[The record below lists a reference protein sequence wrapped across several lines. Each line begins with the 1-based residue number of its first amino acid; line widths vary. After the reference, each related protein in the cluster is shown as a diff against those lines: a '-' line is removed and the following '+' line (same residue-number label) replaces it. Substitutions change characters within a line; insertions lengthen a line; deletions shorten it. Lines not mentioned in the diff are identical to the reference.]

1 MERIATTDDLLFVSF
16 AGKVHAVD
24 RLDGSILWTWKAP
37 KGGGSSVTILP
48 DLDRLFVSANGY
60 TWALDPCTGAELWH
74 QPFKRMGMGPTMLA
88 TMRSG
93 SEALAMQWQSGESPQ
108 SSGD

>member
-37 KGGGSSVTILP
+37 KGGGGSVTILP
-48 DLDRLFVSANGY
+48 DVDRLFVSANGY
-60 TWALDPCTGAELWH
+60 TWALDPCTGTEIWH
-74 QPFKRMGMGPTMLA
+74 QSFKRMGVGHTMLA

-93 SEALAMQWQSGESPQ
+93 SEALAMQRQPDETPPA
-108 SSGD
+108 SGD